1 MSRGVNK
8 VILVGNLGADPET
21 RHTVA
26 GTAVC
31 ELRLATSEQWT
42 DKQTGQRQE
51 RVEWHTVSLFGRLA
65 EVAGEYLRKG
75 RQVYVEGQ
83 LRTDEYT
90 DRDGI
95 KRYKTKVVAADMQML
110 GTAPGDEAGS
120 SRQGQ
125 GRAARSRGGQDGERG
140 YREGSTGARAAQSA
154 LGGDDGV
161 PF

>member
-1 MSRGVNK
+1 MAKGVNK

-21 RHTVA
+21 RYTGA

-110 GTAPGDEAGS
+110 GTAPSDEASS

-125 GRAARSRGGQDGERG
+125 GRATRSRSGQESERG
-140 YREGSTGARAAQSA
+140 YREASTGARAAQSA
-154 LGGDDGV
+154 LGEDDDV
-161 PF
+161 PS

>member
-1 MSRGVNK
+1 MAKGVNK

-21 RHTVA
+21 RYTGA

-51 RVEWHTVSLFGRLA
+51 RVEWHTISLFGRLA

-110 GTAPGDEAGS
+110 GTAPADDSASG
-120 SRQGQ
+120 RQGQ
-125 GRAARSRGGQDGERG
+125 GRAARSRSGQVSERG
-140 YREGSTGARAAQSA
+140 YREASTGARAAQSA
-154 LGGDDGV
+154 LGEGDDV

>member
-1 MSRGVNK
+1 MAKGVNK

-21 RHTVA
+21 RYTGA

-110 GTAPGDEAGS
+110 GTAPADDAAS

-125 GRAARSRGGQDGERG
+125 GRATRGRGGQDSERG
-140 YREGSTGARAAQSA
+140 YREASTGARAAQSA
-154 LGGDDGV
+154 LGEDDDV

>member
-1 MSRGVNK
+1 MAKGVNK

-21 RHTVA
+21 RYTGA

-110 GTAPGDEAGS
+110 GTAPSDDAGS
-120 SRQGQ
+120 SRQ
-125 GRAARSRGGQDGERG
+125 GRAARSRSGQDSERG
-140 YREGSTGARAAQSA
+140 YREASTGARAAQSA
-154 LGGDDGV
+154 LGEGDDV